1 MSLGDLLRQFKGKRA
16 LVVGDLMVDEY
27 LFCNATRIS
36 PEAPVMV
43 VRHSRTERLPGGAAN
58 VARNLKS
65 LGAEVQVIGIAGED
79 RGATLLEEAM
89 TQQGLS
95 PMLIRDP
102 ERETTRKVRVLAD
115 ATHQA
120 LRIDFEADDPIS
132 TDLEEK
138 LLNAVDQT
146 VRDVDVVI
154 LSDYVKGCLTPTV
167 IHHVVDSARK
177 HGVKVVANAKPKS
190 LKHYRGATLVSVNRL
205 EATEAL
211 GLPRLLDPESA
222 TQPIHELRSNSGVEQ
237 LLVTLGD
244 KGMLAVSV
252 KETVRLPA
260 RKIEVFDTAGAGDTV
275 IATVALGMATAGF
288 DESVFRLAIETSA
301 CVVRHVGV
309 ATPSQ
314 EDLAAIAE
322 L

>member
-1 MSLGDLLRQFKGKRA
+1 MSLRELLDKFKGMRA

-43 VRHSRTERLPGGAAN
+43 VRHARTERLPGGAAN

-65 LGAEVQVIGIAGED
+65 LGAEVQVVGIAGED

-95 PMLIRDP
+95 PILIRDP
-102 ERETTRKVRVLAD
+102 KRETTRKVRVLAD

-120 LRIDFEADDPIS
+120 LRIDFEADDPIPA
-132 TDLEEK
+132 DIEK
-138 LLNAVDQT
+138 ELVNT
-146 VRDVDVVI
+146 VEQLVSEADVVI
-154 LSDYVKGCLTPTV
+154 LSDYVKGCLTPSV
-167 IHHVVDSARK
+167 IPQLVASARR
-177 HGVKVVANAKPKS
+177 HGKTVVANAKPRS
-190 LKHYRGATLVSVNRL
+190 LKNYRGATLVSVNRL
-205 EATEAL
+205 EASEAL
-211 GLPRLLDPESA
+211 GLSRLIDPE
-222 TQPIHELRSNSGVEQ
+222 TPFEPIHQLRADSGVEN

-244 KGMLAVSV
+244 KGLLAVS
-252 KETVRLPA
+252 ENDSVRLPA

-275 IATVALGMATAGF
+275 IATVALGMAAVGF
-288 DESVFRLAIETSA
+288 EESVFRLAVETSA

-309 ATPSQ
+309 ATPSE
-314 EDLAAIAE
+314 EDLAAIASS
-322 L
+322 

>member
-1 MSLGDLLRQFKGKRA
+1 MSLRDLLDKFKGMRA

-43 VRHSRTERLPGGAAN
+43 VRHARTERLPGGAAN

-65 LGAEVQVIGIAGED
+65 LGAEVQVVGIAGED

-95 PMLIRDP
+95 PILIRDP
-102 ERETTRKVRVLAD
+102 KRETTRKVRVLAD

-120 LRIDFEADDPIS
+120 LRIDFEADDPIPKEIE
-132 TDLEEK
+132 TDLVSK
-138 LLNAVDQT
+138 VDQM
-146 VRDVDVVI
+146 VSKVDVVI
-154 LSDYVKGCLTPTV
+154 LSDYVKGCLTPTGIPQLV
-167 IHHVVDSARK
+167 QCAK
-177 HGVKVVANAKPKS
+177 QQGKTVVANAKPRS
-190 LKHYRGATLVSVNRL
+190 LKHYRGATLVSINRL
-205 EATEAL
+205 EASEAL
-211 GLPRLLDPESA
+211 GFSKLIDPDSA
-222 TQPIHELRSNSGVEQ
+222 AEPIQQLRADSGVEN

-244 KGMLAVSV
+244 KGMLAVS
-252 KETVRLPA
+252 ENDSVRLPA

-275 IATVALGMATAGF
+275 IATVALGMAAVGF
-288 DESVFRLAIETSA
+288 DESVFRLAVETSA

-309 ATPSQ
+309 ATPSE
-314 EDLAAIAE
+314 EDLAAIASS
-322 L
+322 